1 MTDLTLENLR
11 SLEDDGWQ
19 SLMDGHGGDFY
30 GELMTADAV
39 MVLVDGTV
47 VDRAVIRDSLNDSP
61 AWDGVVI
68 TDERVVPVGDAAA
81 ALLYRA
87 RAHRGEEPPF
97 DALMSSVYVRAG
109 GRVRL
114 ALYQQ
119 TLLPPHPDQ
128 EDRHPHEPGRHHT
141 STQPELP

>member
-1 MTDLTLENLR
+1 MADLTLETLR

-19 SLMDGHGGDFY
+19 SLIDGRGGDFY
-30 GELMTADAV
+30 GELMTAEAV
-39 MVLVDGTV
+39 MVLVDGSV
-47 VDRAVIRDSLNDSP
+47 LDRAVIRDSLSDSP
-61 AWDGVVI
+61 TWDGVAI
-68 TDERVVPVGDAAA
+68 TDERVVPVGDDAA

-97 DALMSSVYVRAG
+97 EALMSSVYVRLE

-119 TLLPPHPDQ
+119 TALRPDPAQ
-128 EDRHPHEPGRHHT
+128 KN
-141 STQPELP
+141 